1 MLILSEEEVRR
12 LLQMEEVIE
21 AVERALAALTL
32 GRAQMP
38 LRSRAS
44 VKGLGDILSMS
55 ALVEDLGI
63 YTSKVVSIYPGNPEK
78 GLPTINAALLAFD
91 ASTGLPIAI
100 ISAGH
105 LTAMRTG
112 AISGVATKY
121 LARKDSRN
129 LAIIGCGVQ
138 ARTQA
143 IAVSKVRRIER
154 VRVYDVI
161 EERAQKYS
169 EEMSGVLGVEVEVAG
184 SAEEAVREADIIVT
198 ATTSKAPVLRRGWIK
213 DGAHINAIGSYT
225 PDAREL
231 DTDTIIDAK
240 VVVDKLEAALEEAGD
255 IIIPIK
261 EGLFSPDKIHAE
273 LGEIIIGKKPG
284 RTSQKEITIFKSVG
298 LAVQDAAAA
307 HAALKRYG
315 KKLNLKSS

>member
-38 LRSRAS
+38 PRSRAS
-44 VKGLGDILSMS
+44 VKGLGNILSMS